1 VSVPVAELC
10 GVHRRYGASAVIA
23 GVDLTVGAG
32 EIVGIA
38 GPSGSGKSTL
48 LRLLAALEPPDRG
61 AVLLGAAPAWGGS
74 RRRPRRR
81 VPRPGYVQQV
91 FQDPVGA
98 LDARWPLWR
107 TITEPLTV
115 TGPVRRPRR
124 RQLAEDALARVGLH
138 DVPIDA
144 RPAELSVGQSQ
155 RVAVLRALAAQP
167 ALLLADEP
175 TSALDSVSTAGILD
189 LLRAAAAAGTA
200 IVLVSHD
207 PRVLTA
213 TAHRVLRLRDGR
225 LDPAA
230 PSGAS

>member
-1 VSVPVAELC
+1 VSAPVAELRR
-10 GVHRRYGASAVIA
+10 VHRRYGASVVIA
-23 GVDLTVGAG
+23 GADLTIHAG
-32 EIVGIA
+32 EVVGIA

-48 LRLLAALEPPDRG
+48 LRLLAALEPPHAG
-61 AVLLGAAPAWGGS
+61 EVLLGGAPAWRGG

-107 TITEPLTV
+107 TLTEPLTV

-124 RQLAEDALARVGLH
+124 RLLAEEALRRVGLP
-138 DVPIDA
+138 DVPVDA
-144 RPAELSVGQSQ
+144 RPGELSVGQSQ

-189 LLRAAAAAGTA
+189 LLRGAAVAGTA

-213 TAHRVLRLRDGR
+213 AADRVLRLRDGR
-225 LDPAA
+225 LSYGPTV
-230 PSGAS
+230 ST